1 MKSKYELTI
10 STKYVP
16 DWTCVEAVRELLQN
30 AIDNEAVDENN
41 KYEVVY
47 LADEEKLN
55 ISNKSSKLTLDTLLL
70 GVSTK
75 RNDDRTIGQHG
86 EGYKIAF
93 MVLAR
98 EGKKVTVYN
107 YGANEVWNVKLVKS
121 KRYNGEEIVQ
131 VEVDKNP
138 IWKKAPNNNLT
149 IVIDGISNSNYEN
162 IQKDCIMLR
171 DEYPESY
178 KSEVG
183 NILTGKDEVG
193 NIFVKGL
200 FVFKDPLLKYGYDIQ
215 VPVKLDRDRNNIS
228 NYDCRSLE
236 AKMWLFAAQDN
247 KEVADKLA
255 KMCLDEVYDVDYV
268 RYLAPFYREY
278 LNKPAERIMS
288 LLDDKDSFITNDSDK
303 YEYALKRGIKA
314 TLVSN
319 QAMEI
324 IRHSDS
330 YVAHELSDYNPARDL
345 LERLKA
351 FRDTVES
358 KLTDTELGELD
369 TIVEIF
375 ENEFYT
381 E

>member
-16 DWTCVEAVRELLQN
+16 DWTYVEAVRELLQN

-41 KYEVVY
+41 KYEAVY
-47 LADEEKLN
+47 KEDEETLS

-149 IVIDGISNSNYEN
+149 IVIDSISNSDYEN

-183 NILTGKDEVG
+183 NILTDENEVG
-193 NIFVKGL
+193 NIFVRGL

-236 AKMWLFAAQDN
+236 AKMWLFAAFGN

-255 KMCLDEVYDVDYV
+255 KMSLDEVYDVDYIK
-268 RYLAPFYREY
+268 YLAPFYREY
-278 LNKPAERIMS
+278 LNKPAESILS
-288 LLDDKDSFITNDSDK
+288 LLDDKDSFITSDSER
-303 YEYALKRGIKA
+303 YEYALKRGIKT
-314 TLVSN
+314 TLISS

-324 IRHSDS
+324 VRHSNK
-330 YVAHELSDYNPARDL
+330 YVAHELSDYNPSRDL

-358 KLTDTELGELD
+358 KLSDSELEELTD
-369 TIVEIF
+369 IVETF

-381 E
+381 D

>member
-16 DWTCVEAVRELLQN
+16 DWTYVEAVRELLQN

-41 KYEVVY
+41 KYEAVY

-149 IVIDGISNSNYEN
+149 IVIDSISNSDYEN

-183 NILTGKDEVG
+183 NILTDENEVG
-193 NIFVKGL
+193 NIFVRGL

-236 AKMWLFAAQDN
+236 AKMWLFAAFGN

-255 KMCLDEVYDVDYV
+255 KMSLDEVYDVDYIK
-268 RYLAPFYREY
+268 YLAPFYREY
-278 LNKPAERIMS
+278 LNKPAESILS
-288 LLDDKDSFITNDSDK
+288 LLDDKDSFITSDSER
-303 YEYALKRGIKA
+303 YEYALKRGIKT
-314 TLVSN
+314 TLISN

-324 IRHSDS
+324 VRHSNK
-330 YVAHELSDYNPARDL
+330 YVAHELSDYNPSRDL

-358 KLTDTELGELD
+358 KLSDSELEELTD
-369 TIVEIF
+369 IVETF

>member
-16 DWTCVEAVRELLQN
+16 DWTYVEAVRELLQN

-41 KYEVVY
+41 KYESIY
-47 LADEEKLN
+47 KEDDETLS

-149 IVIDGISNSNYEN
+149 IVIDSISNSDYEN
-162 IQKDCIMLR
+162 IQKDCLMLR

-183 NILTGKDEVG
+183 NILTDEDEVG
-193 NIFVKGL
+193 NIFVRGL

-236 AKMWLFAAQDN
+236 AKMWLFAASEN

-255 KMCLDEVYDVDYV
+255 KMSLDEVYDVDYIK
-268 RYLAPFYREY
+268 YLAPFYSKY
-278 LNKPAERIMS
+278 LNIPAESILS
-288 LLDDKDSFITNDSDK
+288 LLDDKDSFITDNSER
-303 YEYALKRGIKA
+303 YEYALKRGIKT
-314 TLVSN
+314 TLVSS

-324 IRHSDS
+324 VRHSNK
-330 YVAHELSDYNPARDL
+330 YVAHELSDYNPSRDL

-358 KLTDTELGELD
+358 KLNDSELEELTD
-369 TIVEIF
+369 IVETF

>member
-16 DWTCVEAVRELLQN
+16 DWTYVEAVRELLQN

-41 KYEVVY
+41 KYEAVY

-149 IVIDGISNSNYEN
+149 IVIDGISKDNYEN
-162 IQKDCIMLR
+162 IQKDCLMLR
-171 DEYPESY
+171 DEYPEHY

-183 NILTGKDEVG
+183 NILTDEVG
-193 NIFVKGL
+193 NIFVRGL

-236 AKMWLFAAQDN
+236 AKMWLFAASEN

-255 KMCLDEVYDVDYV
+255 KMCLDEVYDVDYIK
-268 RYLAPFYREY
+268 YLAPFYSKY
-278 LNKPAERIMS
+278 LNTPAESILS
-288 LLDDKDSFITNDSDK
+288 LLDDKDSFITDNSER
-303 YEYALKRGIKA
+303 YEYALKRGIKT

-324 IRHSDS
+324 VRHSNK
-330 YVAHELSDYNPARDL
+330 YVAHELSDYNPSRDL

-358 KLTDTELGELD
+358 KLNDSELD
-369 TIVEIF
+369 ELTDIVETF

>member
-16 DWTCVEAVRELLQN
+16 DWTYVEAVRELLQN

-41 KYEVVY
+41 KYEAIY

-75 RNDDRTIGQHG
+75 RDDNRTIGQHG

-149 IVIDGISNSNYEN
+149 IVIDGISIDNYEN

-171 DEYPESY
+171 DKYPEAY

-183 NILTGKDEVG
+183 NILTDEDEVG
-193 NIFVKGL
+193 NIFVRGL

-236 AKMWLFAAQDN
+236 AKMWLFAASEN
-247 KEVADKLA
+247 KEVANKLA
-255 KMCLDEVYDVDYV
+255 KMSLDGVYDVDYIK
-268 RYLAPFYREY
+268 YLAPFYREY
-278 LNKPAERIMS
+278 LSEPAESILS
-288 LLDDKDSFITNDSDK
+288 LLGDKDSFITSDSER
-303 YEYALKRGIKA
+303 YEYALKRGIKT
-314 TLVSN
+314 TLVSS

-324 IRHSDS
+324 VRHSNK
-330 YVAHELSDYNPARDL
+330 YVAHELSDYNPSRDL

-358 KLTDTELGELD
+358 KLNDSELD
-369 TIVEIF
+369 ELTDIVETF

>member
-16 DWTCVEAVRELLQN
+16 DWTYVEAVRELLQN

-41 KYEVVY
+41 KYEAVY

-149 IVIDGISNSNYEN
+149 IVIDSISNSDYEN

-183 NILTGKDEVG
+183 NILTDEDEVG
-193 NIFVKGL
+193 NIFVRGL

-236 AKMWLFAAQDN
+236 AKMWLFAAFGN

-255 KMCLDEVYDVDYV
+255 KMSLDEVYDVDYIK
-268 RYLAPFYREY
+268 YLAPFYREY
-278 LNKPAERIMS
+278 LNKPAESILS
-288 LLDDKDSFITNDSDK
+288 LLDDKDSFITSDSER
-303 YEYALKRGIKA
+303 YEYALKRGIKT
-314 TLVSN
+314 TLISS

-324 IRHSDS
+324 VRHSNK
-330 YVAHELSDYNPARDL
+330 YVAHELSDYNPSRDL

-358 KLTDTELGELD
+358 KLSDSELEELTD
-369 TIVEIF
+369 IVETF

-381 E
+381 D

>member
-16 DWTCVEAVRELLQN
+16 DWTYVEAVRELLQN

-41 KYEVVY
+41 KYESVY
-47 LADEEKLN
+47 KEDEETLS

-149 IVIDGISNSNYEN
+149 IFIDSISNSDYEN
-162 IQKDCIMLR
+162 IQKDCLMLR

-183 NILTGKDEVG
+183 NILTDEDEVG
-193 NIFVKGL
+193 NIFVRGL
-200 FVFKDPLLKYGYDIQ
+200 YVFKDPLLKYGYDIQ

-236 AKMWLFAAQDN
+236 AKMWLFAASEN
-247 KEVADKLA
+247 KDVADKLA
-255 KMCLDEVYDVDYV
+255 KMSLDEVYDVDYIK
-268 RYLAPFYREY
+268 YLAPFYSKY
-278 LNKPAERIMS
+278 LNTPAESILS
-288 LLDDKDSFITNDSDK
+288 LLDDKDSFITDNSER
-303 YEYALKRGIKA
+303 YEYALKRGIKT
-314 TLVSN
+314 TLVSS

-324 IRHSDS
+324 VRHSNK
-330 YVAHELSDYNPARDL
+330 YVAHELSDYNPSRDL

-358 KLTDTELGELD
+358 KLSDSELEELTD
-369 TIVEIF
+369 IVETF

-381 E
+381 D

>member
-16 DWTCVEAVRELLQN
+16 DWTYVEAVRELLQN

-41 KYEVVY
+41 KYESVY

-149 IVIDGISNSNYEN
+149 IVIDSISNSDYEN

-171 DEYPESY
+171 DAYPESY

-183 NILTGKDEVG
+183 NILTDENEVG
-193 NIFVKGL
+193 NIFVRGL

-236 AKMWLFAAQDN
+236 AKMWLFAASEN
-247 KEVADKLA
+247 KDVADKLA
-255 KMCLDEVYDVDYV
+255 KMSLDEVYDVDYIK
-268 RYLAPFYREY
+268 YLAPFYSKY
-278 LNKPAERIMS
+278 LNTPAESILS
-288 LLDDKDSFITNDSDK
+288 LLDDNDSFITDNSER
-303 YEYALKRGIKA
+303 YEYALKRGIKT
-314 TLVSN
+314 TLVSS

-324 IRHSDS
+324 VRHSNK
-330 YVAHELSDYNPARDL
+330 YVAHELSDYNPSRDL

-358 KLTDTELGELD
+358 KLNDSELEELTD
-369 TIVEIF
+369 IVETF

>member
-16 DWTCVEAVRELLQN
+16 DWTYVEAVRELLQN

-41 KYEVVY
+41 KYEAVY

-149 IVIDGISNSNYEN
+149 IVIDSISNSDYEN

-183 NILTGKDEVG
+183 NILTDENEVG
-193 NIFVKGL
+193 NIFVRGL

-236 AKMWLFAAQDN
+236 AKMWLFAAFGN

-255 KMCLDEVYDVDYV
+255 KMSLDEVYDVDYIK
-268 RYLAPFYREY
+268 YLAPFYREY
-278 LNKPAERIMS
+278 LNKPAESILS
-288 LLDDKDSFITNDSDK
+288 LLDDKDSFITSDSER
-303 YEYALKRGIKA
+303 YEYALKRGIKT
-314 TLVSN
+314 TLISS

-324 IRHSDS
+324 VRHSNK
-330 YVAHELSDYNPARDL
+330 YVAHELSDYNPSRDL

-358 KLTDTELGELD
+358 KLSDSELEELTD
-369 TIVEIF
+369 IVETF

-381 E
+381 D

>member
-16 DWTCVEAVRELLQN
+16 DWTYVEAVRELLQN

-41 KYEVVY
+41 KYEAVY

-149 IVIDGISNSNYEN
+149 IVIDSISNSDYEN

-183 NILTGKDEVG
+183 NILTDENEVG
-193 NIFVKGL
+193 NIFVRGL

-236 AKMWLFAAQDN
+236 AKMWLFAAFGN

-255 KMCLDEVYDVDYV
+255 KMSLDEVYDVDYIK
-268 RYLAPFYREY
+268 YLATFYREY
-278 LNKPAERIMS
+278 LNKPAESILS
-288 LLDDKDSFITNDSDK
+288 LLDDKDSFITSDSER
-303 YEYALKRGIKA
+303 YEYALKRGIKT
-314 TLVSN
+314 TLISS

-324 IRHSDS
+324 VRHSNK
-330 YVAHELSDYNPARDL
+330 YVAHELSDYNPSRDL

-358 KLTDTELGELD
+358 KLSDSELEELTD
-369 TIVEIF
+369 IVETF

-381 E
+381 D

>member
-10 STKYVP
+10 STKYVH
-16 DWTCVEAVRELLQN
+16 DWTYVEAVRELLQN

-41 KYEVVY
+41 KYEAVY

-149 IVIDGISNSNYEN
+149 IVIDSISKDNYEN

-183 NILTGKDEVG
+183 NILTDEDEVG
-193 NIFVKGL
+193 NIFVRGL

-236 AKMWLFAAQDN
+236 AKMWLFAASEN

-255 KMCLDEVYDVDYV
+255 KMSLDEVYDVDYIK
-268 RYLAPFYREY
+268 YLAPFYREY
-278 LNKPAERIMS
+278 LSKPAESILS
-288 LLDDKDSFITNDSDK
+288 LLDDNDSFITDNSER
-303 YEYALKRGIKA
+303 YEYALKRGIKT

-324 IRHSDS
+324 VRHSDK
-330 YVAHELSDYNPARDL
+330 YVAHELSDYNPSRDL

-358 KLTDTELGELD
+358 KLNDSELEELTD
-369 TIVEIF
+369 IVETF

>member
-16 DWTCVEAVRELLQN
+16 DWTYVEAVRELLQN

-41 KYEVVY
+41 KYEAVY

-149 IVIDGISNSNYEN
+149 IVIDSISNSDYEN

-183 NILTGKDEVG
+183 NILTDENEVG
-193 NIFVKGL
+193 NIFVRGL

-236 AKMWLFAAQDN
+236 AKMWLFAAFGN

-255 KMCLDEVYDVDYV
+255 KMSLDEVYDVDYIK
-268 RYLAPFYREY
+268 YLAPFYREY
-278 LNKPAERIMS
+278 LNKPAESILS
-288 LLDDKDSFITNDSDK
+288 LLDDKDSFITSDSER
-303 YEYALKRGIKA
+303 YEYALKRGIKT
-314 TLVSN
+314 TLISS

-324 IRHSDS
+324 VRHSNK
-330 YVAHELSDYNPARDL
+330 YVAHELSDYNPSRDL

-358 KLTDTELGELD
+358 KLSDSELEELTD
-369 TIVEIF
+369 IVETF